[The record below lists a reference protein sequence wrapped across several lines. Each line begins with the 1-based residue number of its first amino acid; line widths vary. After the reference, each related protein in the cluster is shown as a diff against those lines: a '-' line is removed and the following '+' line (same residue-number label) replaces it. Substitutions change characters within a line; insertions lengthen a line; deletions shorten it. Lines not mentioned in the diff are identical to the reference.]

1 MMSQDQSTPPANGSG
16 LWRNSTLFRLG
27 LISFFADVASEML
40 YPITPLFLTLTLGT
54 SMVSVG
60 IIEGFAECLAGVLK
74 TFSGFHSDSIQ
85 RRKPF
90 IVLGYLLAAVSKPLI
105 GAAQQWSTVLFAR
118 GLDRTGKGLRTAPR
132 DAMIADSVPANQR
145 GLAFGWHRSMD
156 TLGAAI
162 GPLVTLAYI
171 ESQGLNF
178 RPLYSW
184 ALIPGL
190 MAVALALT
198 LREKRGSHKIEEPA
212 LRETVARDEQDL
224 GRQRRNQAIRALWTK
239 PFVHYLIAWSIFAL
253 ANASDA
259 FILLRAREM
268 NLSISKIILI
278 YCAFNLTYSLLS
290 IPLGALSDRW
300 GRRPLLISGLILF
313 SILNLGFASASHEWH
328 LWAIYLTYGVFMA
341 ATEGVGK
348 ALVVDVVPKHL
359 KATGLGVFGT
369 VTGLCT
375 FAASVMTG
383 WLWDQFGS
391 ATAFTYSAIGALVA
405 AILFAWRDVSN

>member
-1 MMSQDQSTPPANGSG
+1 MVNQDQSTPPANGSG

-40 YPITPLFLTLTLGT
+40 YPITPLFLTMTLGT

-60 IIEGFAECLAGVLK
+60 IIEGFAECVAGVLK

-90 IVLGYLLAAVSKPLI
+90 IVLGYLLAAISKPLI
-105 GAAQQWSTVLFAR
+105 GVAQQWNTVLFAR

-132 DAMIADSVPANQR
+132 DAMIADSVPATQR

-171 ESQGLNF
+171 ESQGLHF

-190 MAVALALT
+190 LAVALALT
-198 LREKRGSHKIEEPA
+198 LRERRGPQEVGANTQRESATHDKENSRRLRKTSA
-212 LRETVARDEQDL
+212 LK
-224 GRQRRNQAIRALWTK
+224 ALWTR
-239 PFVHYLIAWSIFAL
+239 PFVHYLVAWSVFAL

-313 SILNLGFASASHEWH
+313 SVLNLGFASATHEWH

-391 ATAFTYSAIGALVA
+391 GTAFTYSALGALIA
-405 AILFAWRDVSN
+405 AILFSWRG